1 MSEGPPRRI
10 QTIRDGR
17 LEPLI
22 PRPPLLSSGDNWQ
35 GITLEK
41 HLADAD
47 YDRSDFEVYSNLVH
61 VFTGAPAQ
69 QEWRTKGRNFRVQNV
84 AGSIMIV
91 PRGLHASV
99 HVSRS
104 RPDVQWILELDRA
117 VIERRAQ
124 EATGARVLELAPQ
137 FDLRDPQVLRLVQS
151 LQADAEG
158 GLPAGSLFGELIG
171 DALAVYLTERYSAN
185 LPNITPTAG
194 GLPVSRLKRVL
205 EYIQANLDR
214 DIHLDEL
221 AAASSLSTF
230 HFAKLFKQ
238 STGSTPHQYV
248 LQRRLERV
256 KELLRDPNISISDV
270 SLQAGFSDQS
280 HLTNVFRRF
289 VGITPSRFRSL
300 LF

>member
-10 QTIRDGR
+10 QTIREGR

-22 PRPPLLSSGDNWQ
+22 PRAPLLSSGDNWQ

-41 HLADAD
+41 HLGDAD
-47 YDRSDFEVYSNLVH
+47 YHRADFEVYSNLMH
-61 VFTGAPAQ
+61 VFTGVPTQ
-69 QEWRTKGRNFRVQNV
+69 QEWSTEGRSFRVHNM
-84 AGSIMIV
+84 AGSILIA

-99 HVSRS
+99 HVSRNH
-104 RPDVQWILELDRA
+104 PDVQWIIEFDPA
-117 VIERRAQ
+117 VLERRTQ
-124 EATGARVLELAPQ
+124 ETTGGKILELAPQ
-137 FDLRDPQVLRLVQS
+137 FDLRNPQVLRLVQS

-158 GLPAGSLFGELIG
+158 GFPAGSLFGELIG
-171 DALAVYLTERYSAN
+171 DALAVYLAERYSAN
-185 LPNITPTAG
+185 WPNISPPAG
-194 GLPVSRLKRVL
+194 GLPMMRLKRVL

-221 AAASSLSTF
+221 ADASGLSTF

-270 SLQAGFSDQS
+270 SLQAGFADQS

-289 VGITPSRFRSL
+289 VGVTPSKFRSL
-300 LF
+300 L

>member
-22 PRPPLLSSGDNWQ
+22 PRPALLSSGDNWQ

-270 SLQAGFSDQS
+270 SLQAGFADQS

-289 VGITPSRFRSL
+289 VGITPSKFRSL
-300 LF
+300 L